1 MPSSDPAHSDRN
13 DSDTCDAT
21 ANGPGPYGVA
31 ERRAVARAPFT
42 ATCVLLVHGRRHP
55 TGGLDISEVGLGCI
69 VEQQPGLPDI
79 LPDLPVTVY
88 LRLGDAVLEL
98 TAVIVRAAPAGGGKV
113 VLGIHLRD
121 VSDRDRDQ
129 IWEYVFAQLD
139 VLRSSGRL

>member
-1 MPSSDPAHSDRN
+1 MPSSNPAHSDRN
-13 DSDTCDAT
+13 DSDACDAT

-31 ERRAVARAPFT
+31 ERRTVARAPFT

-69 VEQQPGLPDI
+69 VDTQPGLPEI

-88 LRLGDAVLEL
+88 LRLGAAVLEL
-98 TAVIVRAAPAGGGKV
+98 TAVIVRAAPTGGGKV
-113 VLGIHLRD
+113 VLGMHLRD